1 MYIYWSKKNQKVH
14 YGKMYWIFAKPV
26 CVNRIIYWKYISFIG
41 LETFLLFFSYIFAL
55 GQMRRSSLVPQAT
68 EENRRSLMLFAIVIV
83 FLICH
88 TPRTFLNLYEVWNA
102 KRIMLDI
109 KNHCLGIPLSILFT
123 QQASHLLLA
132 INSSVNFFLYCAMSP
147 LFLQQLSEYF
157 TQLVNNFYQCCCAVY
172 MKGMYLD
179 NT

>member
-1 MYIYWSKKNQKVH
+1 
-14 YGKMYWIFAKPV
+14 
-26 CVNRIIYWKYISFIG
+26 
-41 LETFLLFFSYIFAL
+41 
-55 GQMRRSSLVPQAT
+55 MRRSSLVPQAT
-68 EENRRSLMLFAIVIV
+68 EENRRSLMLFAIVVV

-132 INSSVNFFLYCAMSP
+132 INSSLNFFLYCAMSP
-147 LFLQQLSEYF
+147 LFLQKLSEF
-157 TQLVNNFYQCCCAVY
+157 FAQLVNNFYQCCCEVY
-172 MKGMYLD
+172 LKGKF
-179 NT
+179 